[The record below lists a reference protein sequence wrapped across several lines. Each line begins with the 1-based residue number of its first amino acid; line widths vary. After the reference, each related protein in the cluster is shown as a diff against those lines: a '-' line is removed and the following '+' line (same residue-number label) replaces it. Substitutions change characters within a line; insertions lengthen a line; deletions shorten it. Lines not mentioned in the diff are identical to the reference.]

1 MPTISKED
9 YLKSIYT
16 LNSIA
21 EKTVTTSTLAS
32 KLEISN
38 AAISEMSKKLSDL
51 GLISYEKYK
60 GVELTKEGEIIAL
73 KILRRHRL
81 WELFM
86 IKALQLNWDEVHDE
100 AEKLEHHTSDFLID
114 KIDEYLGFPK
124 FDPHGAPIPSKSGVL
139 PKMPKLI
146 SLNDCKVGR
155 KYQVL
160 RVVDSPSDLVGYFSR
175 IGLNINSEIEII
187 EKLSF
192 DNSVIIL
199 LNNVNH
205 SLSEKVVDKIFVK
218 EEEVI

>member
-16 LNSIA
+16 LNLQDHKAVS
-21 EKTVTTSTLAS
+21 TSNLAA

-38 AAISEMSKKLSDL
+38 AAISEMSKKLYDL

-60 GVELTKEGEIIAL
+60 GVELTKEGKRIAL

-86 IKALQLNWDEVHDE
+86 IKVLNLNWEEVHDE
-100 AEKLEHHTSDFLID
+100 AEKLEHHPSDFLID
-114 KIDEYLGFPK
+114 KIDEYLGFPE
-124 FDPHGAPIPSKSGVL
+124 FDPHGAPIPSKDGVL
-139 PKMPKLI
+139 PEMPKLI
-146 SLNDCKVGR
+146 PLNNCEIGR

-160 RVVDSPSDLVGYFSR
+160 RVVDSPSELISYLGR
-175 IGLNINSEIEII
+175 IGMNIHSNIEVV

-192 DNSVIIL
+192 DNSIIVML
-199 LNNVNH
+199 DNVNH

-218 EEEVI
+218 EIEED